1 MPPSLVSSQ
10 MSREVT
16 GEQSL
21 VRDGASY
28 DEVFPSGHEPEEG
41 FSGLSEREMSTQPS
55 NEELESYKEEDEGI
69 MSNKEGEGVIS
80 ND

>member
-1 MPPSLVSSQ
+1 

-16 GEQSL
+16 SEQSS
-21 VRDGASY
+21 VRDGAGY

-41 FSGLSEREMSTQPS
+41 FSWLSEREMSTQPS
-55 NEELESYKEEDEGI
+55 DEELESYREEDEGI
-69 MSNKEGEGVIS
+69 MSNEEGKGVIS